1 MKVTKTAASVILR
14 EKSWCGTQEPAWQLE
29 ILKKEVYKRIYCEN
43 SVLPGV

>member
-1 MKVTKTAASVILR
+1 MKVTQTAASVIFR

-29 ILKKEVYKRIYCEN
+29 ILKKEVYKRIHWKN